1 MRKVSIFVNGN
12 NRAIRIPRDMD
23 FEGVSELEI
32 QREGES
38 LILKPVRPSWSS
50 FFAEVDK
57 ADSDFLADRDD
68 VLGST
73 SEGQK

>member
-50 FFAEVDK
+50 FAEVDK
-57 ADSDFLADRDD
+57 ADSDYLTDRDD

-73 SEGQK
+73 PEGQN